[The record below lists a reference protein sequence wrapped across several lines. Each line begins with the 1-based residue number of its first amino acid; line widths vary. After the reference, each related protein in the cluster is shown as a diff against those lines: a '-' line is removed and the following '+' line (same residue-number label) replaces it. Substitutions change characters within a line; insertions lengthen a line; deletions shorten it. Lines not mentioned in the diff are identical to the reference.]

1 MCSTTE
7 LRDDAST
14 PDPSPGGAGEI
25 MGLSLNALG
34 GSLQPASVVPRARV
48 LVVEDNSSD
57 VFLLERALNK
67 QGLRFELVHL
77 TDGAKALA
85 FIRREGVYAGA
96 APPDLILVDL
106 NLSDHDGQDILREI
120 RAARHLTGVPVCAWS
135 SSQSQRD
142 RTMLTG
148 LGITRFITK
157 PTGLHQFME
166 IGKIIGDLLPR
177 RGAVC

>member
-1 MCSTTE
+1 MNV
-7 LRDDAST
+7 
-14 PDPSPGGAGEI
+14 P
-25 MGLSLNALG
+25 G
-34 GSLQPASVVPRARV
+34 GSLPPASVVPRARV
-48 LVVEDNSSD
+48 LVVEDNNSD

-85 FIRREGVYAGA
+85 FIRREGAYAGA
-96 APPDLILVDL
+96 ATPDLILVDL

-120 RAARHLTGVPVCAWS
+120 RAARHLAGIPVCAWS
-135 SSQSQRD
+135 SSRSQRD

-157 PTGLHQFME
+157 PAGLHEFME
-166 IGKIIGDLLPR
+166 IGKIIGDLLPGR
-177 RGAVC
+177 TTPC